1 MKTIG
6 LLGGMSWEST
16 AVYYRQLNELVREH
30 GGGLHSAKIL
40 MHSFDFAEIVAL
52 QQAGDWK
59 KASDLLAEAGQNLE
73 RAGANL
79 LLICTNTMHQVAAD
93 VQAAVSIPLVHI
105 VDVTA
110 DAIRAKGMRKV
121 GLLGTKYTM
130 AMDFYRERMLL
141 HGIEVI
147 VPCDEQQ
154 AVVNGVIFDELC
166 QGVVQ
171 ECSRHQY
178 QGVVQALIE
187 RGAEGIV
194 LGCTEIMLL
203 LSQEHSPVPLF
214 DSTMLHVQRAV
225 ALAIQADK
233 QVGATLTC

>member
-16 AVYYRQLNELVREH
+16 AVYYRQLNELVRQH
-30 GGGLHSAKIL
+30 GGGLRSAKIL
-40 MHSFDFAEIVAL
+40 LHSFDFSEIVAL

-79 LLICTNTMHQVAAD
+79 LLICTNTMHQVAD
-93 VQAAVSIPLVHI
+93 QVQAGLSIPLVHI

-130 AMDFYRERMLL
+130 AMDFYRERMLT
-141 HGIEVI
+141 HGIEVV
-147 VPCDEQQ
+147 VPCEEQQ
-154 AVVNGVIFDELC
+154 TAVNGVIFEELC
-166 QGVVQ
+166 QGVIK
-171 ECSRHQY
+171 ECSRNKY
-178 QGVVQALIE
+178 QTVVQELVD

-214 DSTMLHVQRAV
+214 DSTTLHVERAV
-225 ALAIQADK
+225 ELALHAE
-233 QVGATLTC
+233 VMSY